1 MKLYV
6 FLWESAA
13 ADRDDRGWSLLR
25 RSSCLPRH
33 GSPACDSCD
42 VWIGCIGYEGRE
54 PLPQGRHFIAGR
66 TAHRAVSHFVNTLGA
81 EFQHEGEDV
90 DSPPRCCYEPRTIC

>member
-13 ADRDDRGWSLLR
+13 ADRDDRGWK
-25 RSSCLPRH
+25 
-33 GSPACDSCD
+33 
-42 VWIGCIGYEGRE
+42 
-54 PLPQGRHFIAGR
+54 PLPQGRYFIAGR
-66 TAHRAVSHFVNTLGA
+66 TAHRAVSRFVNTLGA
-81 EFQHEGEDV
+81 EFQHKGEDV